1 MELFETHVINFLV
14 ETGSIFAPVLFIS
27 FHLLRPL
34 FFLLVVVICISGGII
49 FVKVAV
55 IIFLVETVSIFAP
68 VLFISFHLLRPLF
81 FLPVV
86 VICISGGMIFGTVAG
101 TIYSIIGITLSS
113 IFFYGIIH
121 WMPKSFHKLTNLRE
135 K

>member
-1 MELFETHVINFLV
+1 
-14 ETGSIFAPVLFIS
+14 
-27 FHLLRPL
+27 
-34 FFLLVVVICISGGII
+34 
-49 FVKVAV
+49 
-55 IIFLVETVSIFAP
+55 SIFAP

-101 TIYSIIGITLSS
+101 TIYSIIGIMLSS

-121 WMPKSFHKLTNLRE
+121 WIQKAFHKFTNLRE
-135 K
+135 KVFVKQLILTPLQIALLLLVPFIHFHLF